1 MHIGIPPSCFEIDKV
16 REYAIDTLA
25 SAPDAELRLYL
36 LQLVQ
41 AIKYENTESFSSGLS
56 SPTGPSGQTNENG
69 SVSSLA
75 TFLIERASKN
85 IELAN
90 YLYWYAACLL
100 LEPRL
105 DFVFLY

>member
-1 MHIGIPPSCFEIDKV
+1 M

-41 AIKYENTESFSSGLS
+41 AIKYENAEDNDPFSSS
-56 SPTGPSGQTNENG
+56 SPGGSSGS

-75 TFLIERASKN
+75 SFLIERASKN

-90 YLYWYAACLL
+90 YLYWYVVYLSACNGHQAWA
-100 LEPRL
+100 
-105 DFVFLY
+105 

>member
-1 MHIGIPPSCFEIDKV
+1 V

-41 AIKYENTESFSSGLS
+41 AIKYENTEPTEHFSPGMS
-56 SPTGPSGQTNENG
+56 SPGGPSGS

-75 TFLIERASKN
+75 SFLIERAAKN

-90 YLYWYAACLL
+90 YLYW
-100 LEPRL
+100 
-105 DFVFLY
+105 